1 MILTEKGGLS
11 LKRPIALSLAVLLLL
26 SGCSA
31 SEESKTLFA
40 MDTVM
45 TLTAYGPHAREGLSA
60 TEAEINRLEQV
71 LSVTREDSEVWA
83 LNHSAGAPV
92 TVGADTAALLDA
104 AAALGDRTGGA
115 LDVALYPVVRAWG
128 FTTGEARIPGA
139 AELADLL
146 TRVDYRAIARSGDTA
161 TLPAGMELDFG
172 ALAKGYAG
180 EQCAAL
186 LREAG
191 VTSAILNL
199 GGNVQTVGAKPD
211 GSPWRVA
218 VQDPEGSGEDYVG
231 WLELT
236 DEAAVTSGG
245 YQRYFERD
253 GVRYWHIIDP
263 ATGAPAR
270 SGLLSATIVGKSGT
284 VCDGLSTALF
294 VLGAEQGLD
303 CWRESG
309 DFEAVLIGEDRTV
322 WVTAGLAD
330 RFTLREGSGYTV
342 QIVEE

>member
-1 MILTEKGGLS
+1 M
-11 LKRPIALSLAVLLLL
+11 KRPLALSLAVLLLL
-26 SGCSA
+26 SGCS
-31 SEESKTLFA
+31 STEESTTIFA

-45 TLTAYGPHAREGLSA
+45 TLTAYGSHAREGLSA
-60 TEAEINRLEQV
+60 AEAEINRLEKT

-83 LNHSAGAPV
+83 IDHSAGAPV
-92 TVGADTAALLDA
+92 TVGTDTAALLNA

-115 LDVALYPVVRAWG
+115 LDVTLYPVVKAWG
-128 FTTGEARIPGA
+128 FTTGDYRIPDA
-139 AELADLL
+139 EELADLL
-146 TRVDYRAIARSGDTA
+146 TRVDDHAVHMDGDTV

-180 EQCAAL
+180 EQCASL
-186 LREAG
+186 LKEAG

-218 VQDPEGSGEDYVG
+218 VQDPEGESEDYVG

-245 YQRYFERD
+245 YQRYFEEN

-263 ATGAPAR
+263 DTGAPAR

-284 VCDGLSTALF
+284 ACDGLSTGLF
-294 VLGAEQGLD
+294 VLGPEKALD
-303 CWRESG
+303 CWRQSD
-309 DFEAVLIGEDRTV
+309 DFEAVLIGEDHTV
-322 WVTAGLAD
+322 QITAGLAD
-330 RFTLREGSGYTV
+330 RFTLREDSGYTLR
-342 QIVEE
+342 IVEE

>member
-1 MILTEKGGLS
+1 M
-11 LKRPIALSLAVLLLL
+11 KRLLALSLAFFLLL
-26 SGCSA
+26 SGCSV
-31 SEESKTLFA
+31 SKESSTIFA

-45 TLTAYGPHAREGLSA
+45 TLTAYGKHAKEGLSA
-60 TEAEINRLEQV
+60 AQAEINRLEKV

-83 LNHSAGAPV
+83 IDHSTGAPV
-92 TVGADTAALLDA
+92 TVGVDTAALLDA
-104 AAALGDRTGGA
+104 ATELGDRTGGI
-115 LDVALYPVVRAWG
+115 LDVTLYSVVNAWG
-128 FTTGEARIPGA
+128 FTTGDYRIPDS

-146 TRVDYRAIARSGDTA
+146 SRVDYHAIERNGDTV

-180 EQCAAL
+180 EQCVAL
-186 LREAG
+186 LKEAG

-218 VQDPEGSGEDYVG
+218 VRDPAGEDEDYVG

-245 YQRYFERD
+245 YQRYFEEG

-284 VCDGLSTALF
+284 VCDGLSTAVF
-294 VLGAEQGLD
+294 VMGREKALD
-303 CWRESG
+303 DWRQRR
-309 DFEAVLIGEDRTV
+309 DFEAILIDENHTV
-322 WVTAGLAD
+322 WVTAGLVD
-330 RFTLREGSGYTV
+330 RFTLRENSGYTLQV
-342 QIVEE
+342 MEE